1 MPLLLLLLLF
11 DNYKVDKNKAKKL
24 RERETQEKIICK
36 FLNVKLYNELPFNIS
51 MFVSNT
57 NIWSAKQVNSN

>member
-11 DNYKVDKNKAKKL
+11 DNYKVDKNKAKKQ

>member
-1 MPLLLLLLLF
+1 MWMPLLLLLLLF
-11 DNYKVDKNKAKKL
+11 DNYKVDKNKAKKQ

-51 MFVSNT
+51 MSVCIQIYGVQS
-57 NIWSAKQVNSN
+57 K